1 MRAHKVIV
9 QRLAR
14 VLFEV
19 RACQVDGVLFAIQKK
34 GNRAAEHDGDFV
46 LADLIVFRQVGIK
59 IVFAREHRARRDLGA
74 DSQAKTD
81 GALDRGAIH
90 HGQCS
95 WQRQVHLVGLRIG
108 QGTKTGGTA

>member
-1 MRAHKVIV
+1 MRAHEVIV

-19 RACQVDGVLFAIQKK
+19 RARQVDGVLFAIQKK
-34 GNRAAEHDGDFV
+34 GNRATEHDGDFV

-59 IVFAREHRARRDLGA
+59 IIFAREHRARRDLGA
-74 DSQAKTD
+74 DSQTKAD
-81 GALDRGAIH
+81 GPLNSSAIH

-95 WQRQVHLVGLRIG
+95 RQGQVHLVGLRIG
-108 QGTKTGGTA
+108 QGAKTGGAT